1 MIIRVESKE
10 QLDIC
15 LDIFHMSFQT
25 VADEMNLTKD
35 NCSSYTA
42 FMPIEKLISQF

>member
-15 LDIFHMSFQT
+15 LAIIHYVLSEYRGN
-25 VADEMNLTKD
+25 V
-35 NCSSYTA
+35 YY
-42 FMPIEKLISQF
+42 EKRKNYYS